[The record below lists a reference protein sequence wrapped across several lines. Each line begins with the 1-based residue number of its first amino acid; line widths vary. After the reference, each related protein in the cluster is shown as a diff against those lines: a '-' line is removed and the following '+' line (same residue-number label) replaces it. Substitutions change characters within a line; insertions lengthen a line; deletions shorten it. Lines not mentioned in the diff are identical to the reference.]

1 MLGGDQNFDTK
12 TVQGKELLADLL
24 LEAGSVDVYPAS
36 LAQERLWFLD
46 QLQGQSSAYNVHL
59 GLWLR
64 GSLDL
69 DALRRSVQ
77 EIVDRHDSL
86 RTSFR
91 LEGAELRQLV
101 ARNFT
106 ATIPVDDV
114 TGSPEPYADAYRL
127 AQQAVETPFDLQI
140 GPMFRA
146 RLLHVTPNDHVFCA
160 RCITSSPTPGLCRSW
175 REN

>member
-1 MLGGDQNFDTK
+1 MPGGDQQVDTK
-12 TVQGKELLADLL
+12 NVRGKELLADLL
-24 LEAGSVDVYPAS
+24 LQTRAVVAYPAS

-46 QLQGQSSAYNVHL
+46 QLQGESSAYNVHL

-77 EIVDRHDSL
+77 EVVNRHDSL

-106 ATIPVDDV
+106 AKIGRASCRERVWIS
-114 TGSPEPYADAYRL
+114 GGAGEWKKKRL
-127 AQQAVETPFDLQI
+127 
-140 GPMFRA
+140 GK
-146 RLLHVTPNDHVFCA
+146 
-160 RCITSSPTPGLCRSW
+160 
-175 REN
+175 